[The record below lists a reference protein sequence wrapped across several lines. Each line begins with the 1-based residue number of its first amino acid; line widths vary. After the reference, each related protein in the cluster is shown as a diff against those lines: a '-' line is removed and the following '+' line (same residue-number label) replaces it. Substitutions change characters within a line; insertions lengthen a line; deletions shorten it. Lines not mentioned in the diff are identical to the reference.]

1 MKPLP
6 EPLRKPAKAL
16 ALQAPGARQSGLTLL
31 EVLVAFSIM
40 AMSMGLLYQAMGSN
54 VRHTADMAE
63 REKAALLAESLL
75 AMHELVP
82 PQGVNES
89 GQSAAYQWT
98 LRSVPY
104 PTPLNAQN
112 PAAAALHELQVSV
125 RWGQDAPRE
134 LTLSTLRPQRLLQ
147 PGERLR

>member
-1 MKPLP
+1 ML
-6 EPLRKPAKAL
+6 
-16 ALQAPGARQSGLTLL
+16 
-31 EVLVAFSIM
+31 
-40 AMSMGLLYQAMGSN
+40 
-54 VRHTADMAE
+54 
-63 REKAALLAESLL
+63 
-75 AMHELVP
+75 
-82 PQGVNES
+82 
-89 GQSAAYQWT
+89 
-98 LRSVPY
+98 Y